1 MCGLFEVGLV
11 GHHVGRNGRTP
22 TAPSSGFCLLNNVVI
37 GALHARMHPSVTRVA
52 VLDWDIHHGNGTEE
66 LLRGDPRSF
75 FASIHLYHND
85 FFPGTGPTAS
95 DANIVNVGLQN
106 AGLGSGSE
114 YDDWLLFPAMEAFQP
129 DIIFI
134 SAGFDG
140 HKDDI
145 LGGCAAV
152 SNRAVPAGYVE
163 AHQNLRIGVGSKSV
177 VMALAHSFADAD
189 ADKPSLQPWVAS
201 VAAAYSQRPIFEDL
215 VETLG
220 HVLALPSLD
229 AKAGYIRANT
239 APKPG
244 TPVQTML
251 GYPVSTLH
259 QITQR
264 MRKYAGGVAACE
276 YKYDGARLQI
286 HVSKR
291 TVSHMTPTNEGP
303 DLAVFSRNCERIP
316 ADHKYFDTIS
326 THVVPYMNA
335 HVESIIVEGEMVA
348 VADDQTQQLLPFQTL
363 QTNGHTA
370 MCLFAFDCLYLN
382 GTSLV
387 HRPFQDRRAALHAA
401 FTPPSTSTTST
412 LPGQPPRSP
421 RQQLPQRFQFVQSQD
436 VSFSLHE
443 DPDTDEN
450 EDLLSNSPAKLLQN
464 VLQAAVDA
472 DCEGLMVKALDEP
485 YKPGCRTHTWLKVK
499 RDYLP
504 ATPCMASGM
513 FLPDSLDLV
522 PIAAF
527 RGKGRRAHVFGSFL
541 LACYDPTTQ
550 LFHTVGKV
558 GSGFT
563 DVDLAAISKRLEDTV
578 VAVKPLE
585 YDASEVKSIQPDV
598 WFEPTEVWE
607 IRAAQ
612 LTKSVKYT
620 AGSTYLNAPSP
631 PPPST
636 TSNTSCSITSRTD
649 AHKSCGLGLRFPR
662 FLAVRRDKAVV
673 QATSDDQLASLYLD
687 SQTNNLSMTIINDDH
702 KRH

>member
-1 MCGLFEVGLV
+1 MVV
-11 GHHVGRNGRTP
+11 DAGHVDIP
-22 TAPSSGFCLLNNVVI
+22 TIFDAYKKSG
-37 GALHARMHPSVTRVA
+37 
-52 VLDWDIHHGNGTEE
+52 DYGT
-66 LLRGDPRSF
+66 
-75 FASIHLYHND
+75 A
-85 FFPGTGPTAS
+85 
-95 DANIVNVGLQN
+95 
-106 AGLGSGSE
+106 
-114 YDDWLLFPAMEAFQP
+114 
-129 DIIFI
+129 
-134 SAGFDG
+134 
-140 HKDDI
+140 
-145 LGGCAAV
+145 
-152 SNRAVPAGYVE
+152 VE
-163 AHQNLRIGVGSKSV
+163 ALLKEAILTLPRAFDDDSSASMTIDVVYECDDLHQNLRIGVGSKSV

-229 AKAGYIRANT
+229 AKAGYIRANA

-316 ADHKYFDTIS
+316 ADHKYFATIA

-401 FTPPSTSTTST
+401 FTPPSTSTTSA

-421 RQQLPQRFQFVQSQD
+421 RQQLPQRFQFVQGQD

-450 EDLLSNSPAKLLQN
+450 EDPLSNSPAKLLQN

-504 ATPCMASGM
+504 ATPSMASGM

-620 AGSTYLNAPSP
+620 AGSTYLDAPSP

-636 TSNTSCSITSRTD
+636 TSNTSSSITSRTD

-687 SQTNNLSMTIINDDH
+687 SQTNNLSTTIINDDDQ
-702 KRH
+702 RH